1 MSSLGERIRT
11 RRKELGLTQTQ
22 LGGADVSK
30 AFISLVEKGR
40 AKPSLDTLGLLAR
53 RLQRPV
59 GYFLERGTTL
69 GAKALRVTV
78 AAGWVKI
85 KQGDF
90 TGAAE
95 AFEEALALAAGDLD
109 HGIEAEGYIGLATA
123 LAGLRQ
129 HDLARRNVERGRDLA
144 EAAGAVHH
152 LARVHQVLGVI
163 AYQERRLLEA
173 RGHFAEAYRRF
184 EETDRPDRGFGG
196 ILLYNIG
203 NTHMEL
209 GDHVEAARWYGRAMT
224 LLEST
229 GDMHRLGLVHVQLG
243 VAERERGNYDAAL
256 EHLNRAE
263 HVFEVLE
270 DRRLLGWAH
279 NSIGIT
285 LLADG
290 KVDDAIAHIETSLR
304 IKEETG
310 DDPGRARSLTE
321 LGRAMI
327 AKGKFAA
334 ADTRLDEA
342 ERLTGRFGDVTEGAR
357 ILAVRAQ
364 LRAAT
369 GRTPEA
375 IRCYKQA
382 IDGFDALGMN
392 ADVANACNALG
403 DLLLK
408 HGRASQAA
416 PYLSR
421 ALEAL
426 RAESVASG
434 SPVGPG
440 ALRRPV
446 IPSRSVPPDDA

>member
-40 AKPSLDTLGLLAR
+40 ARPSLHTLGLLAE

-59 GYFLERGTTL
+59 GYFLERGTAL
-69 GAKALRVTV
+69 EAKALRVTV

-90 TGAAE
+90 TAAAE
-95 AFEEALALAAGDLD
+95 AFEEALPLAAEDRD
-109 HGIEAEGYIGLATA
+109 RATEGECYLGLATA

-129 HDLARRNVERGRDLA
+129 HDLARQNAERGRDLA
-144 EAAGAVHH
+144 ESAGALHH
-152 LARVHQVLGVI
+152 LARVHQVFGVI
-163 AYQERRLLEA
+163 AYQERRFLEA

-184 EETDRPDRGFGG
+184 EVADHPDRGLGG
-196 ILLYNIG
+196 IVLYNIG

-209 GDHVEAARWYGRAMT
+209 GDHVEAARWYRRAMAA
-224 LLEST
+224 LESAE
-229 GDMHRLGLVHVQLG
+229 DMHRLGLVHVQLG
-243 VAERERGNYDAAL
+243 VAERERGHYDAAL

-263 HVFEVLE
+263 HLFEVLE

-290 KVDDAIAHIETSLR
+290 KVDDAVAHIEASLR
-304 IKEETG
+304 IKEEIG

-321 LGRAMI
+321 LGRAMT
-327 AKGKFAA
+327 AKGRFAA
-334 ADTRLDEA
+334 ADDLLDEA
-342 ERLTGRFGDVTEGAR
+342 ERLTDRFGDVTERAR
-357 ILAVRAQ
+357 ILRARGQ
-364 LRAAT
+364 LRAAD
-369 GRTPEA
+369 GRISEA
-375 IRCYKQA
+375 IRYFKRA
-382 IDGFDALGMN
+382 ISAFETLGMN
-392 ADVANACNALG
+392 GDLASTCNLLG

-426 RAESVASG
+426 RAE
-434 SPVGPG
+434 
-440 ALRRPV
+440 L
-446 IPSRSVPPDDA
+446 SR

>member
-1 MSSLGERIRT
+1 LGERIRT
-11 RRKELGLTQTQ
+11 RRKELGLTQAQ

-40 AKPSLDTLGLLAR
+40 AKPSLDTLSVLAQ
-53 RLQRPV
+53 RLQKPV

-78 AAGWVKI
+78 ASAWVKI
-85 KQGDF
+85 KQAEF
-90 TGAAE
+90 TDAAE
-95 AFEEALALAAGDLD
+95 TFEEALALIGGDED
-109 HGIEAEGYIGLATA
+109 RATQAECYLGLATA

-129 HDLARRNVERGRDLA
+129 HDLARRNATRGGALA
-144 EAAGAVHH
+144 ESVGAAHH
-152 LARVHQVLGVI
+152 LVRLHQVVGVI

-173 RGHFAEAYRRF
+173 RGHFTEAYRRF
-184 EETDRPDRGFGG
+184 EEVDHPDRGLGG

-209 GDHVEAARWYGRAMT
+209 GDHVEAARWYRRAMAA
-224 LLEST
+224 LESAE
-229 GDMHRLGLVHVQLG
+229 DMHRLGLVHVQLG

-290 KVDDAIAHIETSLR
+290 KVDDAIEHIERSLR
-304 IKEETG
+304 IKAETG

-327 AKGKFAA
+327 AKGKLGA
-334 ADTRLDEA
+334 ADALLEEA
-342 ERLTGRFGDVTEGAR
+342 ERLTDRFGDVTEGAR
-357 ILAVRAQ
+357 ILRARGQ
-364 LRAAT
+364 LRDAS
-369 GRTPEA
+369 GRTAEA
-375 IRCYKQA
+375 IRCYKRA
-382 IDGFDALGMN
+382 IDAFEALGMKG
-392 ADVANACNALG
+392 DLANCCNLLG
-403 DLLLK
+403 DLLLE

-426 RAESVASG
+426 RTESMR
-434 SPVGPG
+434 GP
-440 ALRRPV
+440 
-446 IPSRSVPPDDA
+446 S

>member
-1 MSSLGERIRT
+1 LSSLGERIRT

-30 AFISLVEKGR
+30 AFISLIEKGR
-40 AKPSLDTLGLLAR
+40 AKPSLDTLGVLAG

-69 GAKALRVTV
+69 GAKAVRVTV
-78 AAGWVKI
+78 AAGWVKV
-85 KQGDF
+85 KQGDY

-95 AFEEALALAAGDLD
+95 AFNEALALAAGDDDPAL
-109 HGIEAEGYIGLATA
+109 EAECCIGLATA

-144 EAAGAVHH
+144 ETAGASHH
-152 LARVHQVLGVI
+152 LVRIHHVLGMI

-184 EETDRPDRGFGG
+184 EEFDHPDRGFGG

-203 NTHMEL
+203 NTHMEM
-209 GDHVEAARWYGRAMT
+209 GDHVEAARWYERAMA

-243 VAERERGNYDAAL
+243 VAERERGHYDAAL
-256 EHLNRAE
+256 AHLNRAE

-285 LLADG
+285 LLAEG
-290 KVDDAIAHIETSLR
+290 KVDDAIAHIEASLR
-304 IKEETG
+304 IKAETG

-327 AKGKFAA
+327 AKGEFAS
-334 ADTRLDEA
+334 ADALLDEA
-342 ERLTGRFGDVTEGAR
+342 ERLTDRFKDVTEGAR
-357 ILAVRAQ
+357 IQAARAQ

-369 GRTPEA
+369 GRIPEA
-375 IRCYKQA
+375 IRCYKRA
-382 IDGFDALGMN
+382 IDGFTALGMK
-392 ADVANACNALG
+392 ADVANACTALG

-421 ALEAL
+421 ALEVL
-426 RAESVASG
+426 RAD
-434 SPVGPG
+434 SP
-440 ALRRPV
+440 R
-446 IPSRSVPPDDA
+446 